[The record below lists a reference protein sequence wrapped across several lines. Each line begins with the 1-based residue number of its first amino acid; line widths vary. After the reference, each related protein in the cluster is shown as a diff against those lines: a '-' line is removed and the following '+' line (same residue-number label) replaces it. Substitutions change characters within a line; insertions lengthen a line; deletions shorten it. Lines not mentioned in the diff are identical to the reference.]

1 MMLEA
6 LLARPVTL
14 EFRGETV
21 RVRRPTIGD
30 LVAAIDA
37 QSRGENMPA
46 WYVAAH
52 VLDSDGANMYTLDM
66 AKRLSAPA
74 VIALARIIEPL
85 YSEGL
90 D

>member
-1 MMLEA
+1 VIDA
-6 LLARPVTL
+6 LAARPLAT
-14 EFRGETV
+14 EFRGEPI
-21 RVRRPTIGD
+21 RLRRPTIGD

-37 QSRGENMPA
+37 QSRGENMAA

-52 VLDSDGANMYTLDM
+52 VLAPDGSLAYTIDQ
-66 AKRLSAPA
+66 ARQLSAPA
-74 VIALARIIEPL
+74 CIALARIIEPL

>member
-1 MMLEA
+1 MIDA
-6 LLARPVTL
+6 LLARPLAV

-21 RVRRPTIGD
+21 RLRRPTIGD
-30 LVAAIDA
+30 LVAAIDV
-37 QSRGENMPA
+37 QSRGENMAA
-46 WYVAAH
+46 WYVATH
-52 VLDSDGANMYTLDM
+52 VLDSDGAQMYTLDV

-74 VIALARIIEPL
+74 VIALARLIEPL